1 MNKDKLGKALA
12 AGAGAAAAAA
22 VAATTVAATKK
33 MRRQQEEEIE
43 NAVQNR
49 DYGDKQ
55 VYFVGGGIASLAGA
69 AYLVRDANFKG
80 KNIHILEGMDILGG
94 SNDGIG
100 TPEKGFVCRG
110 GRMLNEETYENFWDL
125 FSSIPSLDNPDRDV
139 TTEILN
145 FDHAHPTH
153 ARARLIDKDGKI
165 LDVYSMG
172 FNNEDRMA
180 MARLLATPEK
190 DLDNLTIE
198 DWFNPV
204 SYTHLDVY
212 KRQAEICPHT
222 SDGGGNTAFARE
234 VMLNDTKVCCSAAH
248 VDDNSIVETAQI
260 GGAADRIGRPAG
272 NGEDGIPS
280 CKVHG
285 HKGPVVLAQKNI
297 GVFRCV

>member
-69 AYLVRDANFKG
+69 AYLVRDANFNG
-80 KNIHILEGMDILGG
+80 ENIHILEGMDILGG

-190 DLDNLTIE
+190 DR
-198 DWFNPV
+198 
-204 SYTHLDVY
+204 S
-212 KRQAEICPHT
+212 
-222 SDGGGNTAFARE
+222 
-234 VMLNDTKVCCSAAH
+234 
-248 VDDNSIVETAQI
+248 
-260 GGAADRIGRPAG
+260 
-272 NGEDGIPS
+272 
-280 CKVHG
+280 
-285 HKGPVVLAQKNI
+285 
-297 GVFRCV
+297 